1 MRNKS
6 KKAKRRVGR
15 ILASVFGWA
24 IVAVGLLALA
34 FVACAHFGGMFPPE
48 IENLSI
54 FTKVK
59 SNAILSAVASV
70 ALSLLGLVVLLSVRL
85 IIKDEKEGLIEER
98 TAYNA
103 RQQAI
108 REVGASLNVIT
119 SEDDDRAYE
128 CDFMPPSCLLEENQ
142 SPVGN
147 ETCENDEET
156 TSPNV
161 SDATVSES
169 DKTVVQ
175 VKSAPKKRK
184 HNRRPNRR
192 K

>member
-103 RQQAI
+103 RQQA
-108 REVGASLNVIT
+108 LNVIT

-128 CDFMPPSCLLEENQ
+128 GDFMPPSCLLEENQ